1 MTSPADVV
9 DDLSLEVLE
18 EGARSAGGPVLSLPP
33 HPVFDALE
41 RSEVFRLSAETTPDE
56 VRTKLLALREHLTGA
71 DPLTVALT
79 REHVLRLLRELGYAD
94 AATLL
99 TATLGRPDAARWHGA
114 GPGADALR
122 PAVMTLAEVL
132 THPEMLR
139 PPLVVVP
146 RLAWSGRISLLA
158 GREKMGGKSTTL
170 TAGAAAV
177 TRGSAFLD
185 GRAPL
190 GTVLWYSADVEAPY
204 DIAMRFERF
213 GGDPSRFLLVT
224 SRPASFTGLYALIL
238 EYRPTLL
245 VIDTLG
251 PAVAGDVTDAASA
264 DQWLPL
270 LHKLR
275 EVAQA
280 TDTAVSLVHH
290 ANKGTGTY
298 RDSTAIG
305 AAVDAILEVSES
317 TEAPTVRNIKARA
330 RWAMPD
336 FAVRLEDDRLT
347 LDAGEPS
354 LDARVYHC
362 IVAEPGI
369 SGNKVCDK
377 LDGRREDVLACL
389 KRLAADG
396 AVGNLG
402 TRTHPAWHPKPA
414 VVPVVPSGSG
424 TSQLVSGSRF
434 PLRGTGTTTPVPA
447 ASESAGNQLEAL

>member
-1 MTSPADVV
+1 MTAP
-9 DDLSLEVLE
+9 
-18 EGARSAGGPVLSLPP
+18 GLSLPP
-33 HPVFDALE
+33 HPVYDALA
-41 RSEVFRLSAETTPDE
+41 RSGALGLAAETTPDD
-56 VRTKLLALREHLTGA
+56 VRTKLLALREHLAGA
-71 DPLTVALT
+71 DPLTVALA

-94 AATLL
+94 GATLL
-99 TATLGRPDAARWHGA
+99 TATLGRPDASRWTAA
-114 GPGADALR
+114 GNAPP
-122 PAVMTLAEVL
+122 PAAMTLAEVL

-146 RLAWSGRISLLA
+146 RFAWSGRLSLVA

-170 TAGAAAV
+170 TAGAAAL
-177 TRGSAFLD
+177 TRGAPFLD

-190 GTVLWYSADVEAPY
+190 GTVLWYSSDVEAPY
-204 DIAMRFERF
+204 DIAVRFERF
-213 GGDPSRFLLVT
+213 GGDPSRFLLIT

-238 EYRPTLL
+238 EYRPSWC

-251 PAVAGDVTDAASA
+251 PAVAGDVTDAAAA

-280 TDTAVSLVHH
+280 TDTAVTLVHH
-290 ANKGTGTY
+290 ANKGSGTY

-305 AAVDAILEVSES
+305 GAVDAILEIAES
-317 TEAPTVRNIKARA
+317 TESPTVRLVKARA
-330 RWAMPD
+330 RWTMPD
-336 FAVRLEDDRLT
+336 FAVRLEGDCLE
-347 LDAGEPS
+347 LDAGSPS
-354 LDARVYHC
+354 LDARVYHA

-369 SGNKVCDK
+369 TGNAICGK

-396 AVGNLG
+396 AIGNQG
-402 TRTHPAWHPKPA
+402 TRTRPAWHPKPA

-434 PLRGTGTTTPVPA
+434 PLGGTGTTTVVPVQ
-447 ASESAGNQLEAL
+447 SESAGNQLVAL